1 MPLQKSCVCIQPSYE
16 ILSYAPICNV
26 AVLAFASFSLF
37 ANTRRRW
44 SVNLA
49 GAAVVAAMVVTT
61 TSLLLSGFTHND
73 AVTSYVVVDG
83 QVAFVS
89 DPDAM
94 SREYLDEDPGKAA
107 LVLIWGSEKWGHDEV
122 ALV

>member
-1 MPLQKSCVCIQPSYE
+1 M
-16 ILSYAPICNV
+16 
-26 AVLAFASFSLF
+26 LALALFSLF
-37 ANTRRRW
+37 VHWRRRW

-94 SREYLDEDPGKAA
+94 NREYLDEDPGKAA